1 MQGIDGVRL
10 PNFLVIGAPRCG
22 TTMLHY
28 ALGQHPEVF
37 VSPNKEAHFFLFDG
51 KLPRGIS
58 KSELADL
65 EPRSARTLDDYAALF
80 AGATERHKAVGES
93 SPSYLMFPEVALR
106 IKARIPDAKLV
117 AILRQPLEQALSLYV
132 VQQGGHAPR
141 AGLIEGFV
149 DALSGPQ
156 ATPQDQRGAAAIIE
170 YGLYYRHL
178 AAFFEHF
185 DRRQIKVILLEDLQP
200 EAGEFFADLFRFL
213 GVDESFR
220 PTLSRRYNE
229 TGIARSVTLH
239 RLIERSYRLKRVA
252 RRVLPSPAAYHL
264 ARLQH
269 RLRSANLSRS
279 QRLPP
284 ALRPALTE
292 RFYADDIGA
301 LQRLLGR
308 DLSIWLQ

>member
-1 MQGIDGVRL
+1 VRL

-37 VSPNKEAHFFLFDG
+37 VSPNKETHFFLFDG
-51 KLPRGIS
+51 ECPSGIS
-58 KSELADL
+58 ESNLTEL
-65 EPRSARTLDDYAALF
+65 EPRSVRTLDDYAALF
-80 AGATERHKAVGES
+80 AGAAARHKAVGES
-93 SPSYLMFPEVALR
+93 SPSYLMFPEVAQR

-117 AILRQPLEQALSLYV
+117 AILRQPVEQALSLYV

-141 AGLIEGFV
+141 AGLIERFV
-149 DALSGPQ
+149 DALSGDQ
-156 ATPQDQRGAAAIIE
+156 ARPRDQGGAPAIIE
-170 YGLYYRHL
+170 YGRYHRHL

-185 DRRQIKVILLEDLQP
+185 DRRQIKVILLEDLQRDGD
-200 EAGEFFADLFRFL
+200 AFFADLFRFL
-213 GVDESFR
+213 EVDESFR
-220 PTLSRRYNE
+220 PTLSQRYNE
-229 TGIARSVTLH
+229 TGIARSITIH

-252 RRVLPSPAAYHL
+252 RSVLPPPAAYHL
-264 ARLQH
+264 ARLQQ
-269 RLRSANLSRS
+269 RLRSANLSRRES
-279 QRLPP
+279 LPP

-292 RFYADDIGA
+292 QFYADDIGA